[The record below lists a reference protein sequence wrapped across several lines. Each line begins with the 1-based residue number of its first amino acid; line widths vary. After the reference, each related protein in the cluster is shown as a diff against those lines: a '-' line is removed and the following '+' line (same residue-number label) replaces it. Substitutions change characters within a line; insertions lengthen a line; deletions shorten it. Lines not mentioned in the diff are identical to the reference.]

1 MSDKHIKT
9 LLDSIQVSQLNPVE
23 IRQIEEH
30 SKVCS
35 DCEAA
40 WNAARLAH
48 LLVAV
53 RLEESQKHEP
63 PPFFTSRVM
72 AQVRTLGKNGQASML
87 VKWWKTSLG
96 LASLLAL
103 IAVVTSGVVS
113 MVGADDREAANQS
126 QLFPEEALL
135 LNHKISYN
143 LSEDEAF
150 HAVYNSQN
158 EVKKDDWR
166 K

>member
-9 LLDSIQVSQLNPVE
+9 LLDSTRVSQLNPIE
-23 IRQIEEH
+23 IGQIEEH

-48 LLVAV
+48 LLLAV
-53 RLEESQKHEP
+53 RFEESEKHEP

-72 AQVRTLGKNGQASML
+72 AQVRTLGKHRQASML

-96 LASLLAL
+96 LVSLLAL
-103 IAVVTSGVVS
+103 IAIVTSGVAS
-113 MVGADDREAANQS
+113 MAGADDREAANQN

-158 EVKKDDWR
+158 EVKRDDWR